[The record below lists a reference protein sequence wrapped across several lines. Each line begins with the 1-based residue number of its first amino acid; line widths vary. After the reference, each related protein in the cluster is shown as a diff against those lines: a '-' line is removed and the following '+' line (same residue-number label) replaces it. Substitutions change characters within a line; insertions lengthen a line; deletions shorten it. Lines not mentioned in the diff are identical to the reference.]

1 MFAFLIDRSPSTND
15 NLETFVGYIVK
26 RKLADAFM
34 RMKFDKNFQHDC
46 VVMTCCDSETKNLS
60 NSNQE
65 KKINH
70 HCVELIDGGVI
81 NPAKVTSLK
90 EKLNLRPENEQFS
103 NLLSGL
109 MTAADIINR
118 HSEEASGYSDI
129 ELMIFSDL
137 GFDVECTTFIKMKN
151 VLKQVLSDAILTVVS
166 DRDILSQDTYNK
178 SIMFFGEIFSGVTSM
193 SYQDAM
199 RRSEEWSMKELMPTK
214 FSANIRLFEEELP
227 VEAYLICAEK
237 NESIL
242 ENRMER
248 VGSDQDAAEGEGFTA
263 AVSTIKPRKSL
274 VKLTDK
280 GFYEKDPDGNVV
292 TVHPERTVMA
302 YRFGTTAV
310 PSSKPLKEYIKTSES
325 FKGYVVKGWYPSHQ
339 FLLHLSGGRGYHV
352 FSSASDGRVALFDTL
367 LHLCAYRGH
376 SLLVDYAYATRFASK
391 PGVLVP
397 HLQKH
402 CFVFFDLI
410 YQDNMNYLPRYDP
423 IATTKPKTEHLK
435 EIAKVIGDSGI
446 ASLELKYDP
455 FVQQIFEDVWK
466 GRIDEMSRTFVE
478 KFATIQR
485 DKDQTS
491 SIVADAADLAER
503 ADGIVKRMVVE
514 DKAKSPEEDKITFRV
529 EKLDKDAD
537 EFRPVKFSQLFA

>member
-1 MFAFLIDRSPSTND
+1 MPKKRAHEISDSEEEVELQASSSTVSPSKVGSTPRDPSQRFPKKAAVSNDEDDEQDGNKSTAMEVVPFDIDADVGGSFIFFGEKAETPIGKRTPQAFKVVEASVRAGRKQLGRMFAFLIDRSPSTND

-410 YQDNMNYLPRYDP
+410 YQDNMNYLPR
-423 IATTKPKTEHLK
+423 
-435 EIAKVIGDSGI
+435 
-446 ASLELKYDP
+446 
-455 FVQQIFEDVWK
+455 
-466 GRIDEMSRTFVE
+466 
-478 KFATIQR
+478 
-485 DKDQTS
+485 
-491 SIVADAADLAER
+491 
-503 ADGIVKRMVVE
+503 
-514 DKAKSPEEDKITFRV
+514 
-529 EKLDKDAD
+529 
-537 EFRPVKFSQLFA
+537 